1 MVMTMR
7 MCFAVALL
15 LFYFNM
21 HDLDTKLQTGR
32 TRYNIL
38 CGAVASVSSAAG
50 RILGGSSSKGSRNK
64 RHRTVAACA
73 DIDDTGEDNE
83 SSEDTTINEKLA
95 SFEVENES
103 LRKMNITLNQK
114 LVVANDKKIAL
125 DDAVDL
131 VANAINKELDDPAT
145 LASQTASKQ
154 FSPAISAAY
163 TDKGWLR
170 KLPATTKRLLS
181 VLFPRKNHRASYR
194 TVATTDHMSVD
205 PDDSNNSSDL
215 VDTPDDYDN
224 DDEEDA
230 GRKRWAATAA
240 AA

>member
-38 CGAVASVSSAAG
+38 RGAVASVSSAAG
-50 RILGGSSSKGSRNK
+50 RILGGSSSRGSRNK

-95 SFEVENES
+95 SIEVENES
-103 LRKMNITLNQK
+103 LRKTNITLNQK

-125 DDAVDL
+125 DDAVEL
-131 VANAINKELDDPAT
+131 VTTAINKELDDPAIYD
-145 LASQTASKQ
+145 
-154 FSPAISAAY
+154 PPR
-163 TDKGWLR
+163 G
-170 KLPATTKRLLS
+170 
-181 VLFPRKNHRASYR
+181 RKNHPAKQLSKADFYDGSGGFTPRGVLKRFKSCCCLGRSKHYFSSR
-194 TVATTDHMSVD
+194 LIILLVVAALLAGVRLCAAGCALAGKSI
-205 PDDSNNSSDL
+205 SINSI
-215 VDTPDDYDN
+215 
-224 DDEEDA
+224 E
-230 GRKRWAATAA
+230 K
-240 AA
+240 